1 MAERSKVDVPNAF
14 IGKAE
19 KPTVEEVSTA
29 LGSRAKIWKQLVDWL
44 VEEQGVAAQEW
55 KSVSLKYGWSLQLKL
70 KKRTIVHLSPCNGC
84 FRVILILGDRAIKA
98 ARQSNLPKG
107 VAKAIEDAPR
117 HTEGTGVRLIVRGT
131 EDLAA
136 IRKLVLVK
144 LAN

>member
-1 MAERSKVDVPNAF
+1 VDIPNAF

-19 KPTVEEVSTA
+19 NPTVEEVSAA
-29 LGSRAKIWKQLVDWL
+29 LGSSAKIWKQLVDWL
-44 VEEQGVAAQEW
+44 AEEQGVADQEW
-55 KSVSLKYGWSLQLKL
+55 KSVSRKYGWSLRLKL

-84 FRVILILGDRAIKA
+84 FRVVFILGDRAMKA
-98 ARQSNLPKG
+98 ARQSNLPRS
-107 VAKAIEDAPR
+107 VVKALEDAPR
-117 HTEGTGVRLIVRGT
+117 YTEGTGVRLIVKET